1 MYGAQKIMESSTV
14 QSTRKIK
21 RTQTGIVGLDEA
33 LNGGLPESTI
43 CVVSGGPGSGKTML
57 SCEFLYKGA
66 VQFNETGIYVSLGER
81 RDDFFQNALNF
92 GWDFADL
99 EKKGRFGFVD
109 LSYESLVNFWINPR
123 NNDYTYESEVNDGIE
138 QTNPLNS
145 EGSYYTIYQNFI
157 NSVMD
162 MIKTLDAKRVVI
174 DPINSLTLIFPSD
187 FHRRREFLRIFN
199 ILRESKC
206 TTLIL
211 SELAEDK
218 RFTVEEFIASGVIRL
233 SYKNSRD
240 IMSRRLVIQKMRG
253 TPFNEKILS
262 MRITTNGIELIGET
276 LGFE

>member
-1 MYGAQKIMESSTV
+1 
-14 QSTRKIK
+14 
-21 RTQTGIVGLDEA
+21 
-33 LNGGLPESTI
+33 
-43 CVVSGGPGSGKTML
+43 
-57 SCEFLYKGA
+57 
-66 VQFNETGIYVSLGER
+66 
-81 RDDFFQNALNF
+81 
-92 GWDFADL
+92 
-99 EKKGRFGFVD
+99 
-109 LSYESLVNFWINPR
+109 
-123 NNDYTYESEVNDGIE
+123 
-138 QTNPLNS
+138 
-145 EGSYYTIYQNFI
+145 
-157 NSVMD
+157 MD
-162 MIKTLDAKRVVI
+162 MIKALDAKRVVI
-174 DPINSLTLIFPSD
+174 DPINSLILIFPSD